1 MTVTATDARRD
12 FSAEPNTVST
22 SDPDTTLDD
31 EQEKKKGTGEECCR
45 GGYKMGRREIGER
58 GEKKSFQKLAKVL
71 NFLNI
76 AFRLAS

>member
-31 EQEKKKGTGEECCR
+31 EQEKKERERSVVDLALRWEDGRER
-45 GGYKMGRREIGER
+45 GGGG
-58 GEKKSFQKLAKVL
+58 SL
-71 NFLNI
+71 
-76 AFRLAS
+76 FRS